1 MKTEYIGVIC
11 GLITICSFL
20 IGRVTALKKN
30 TEDEVSCKIN
40 QQRDIKDL
48 QLAIERIE
56 ITMKEL
62 FNNCA
67 KQAEIELLKNR
78 LTNLERKIE
87 NEHTI

>member
-1 MKTEYIGVIC
+1 MKMEYIGLIC

-48 QLAIERIE
+48 QLALAQIEKTITNLFGECAKEIKVEQLEERI
-56 ITMKEL
+56 K
-62 FNNCA
+62 
-67 KQAEIELLKNR
+67 R
-78 LTNLERKIE
+78 LEEKI
-87 NEHTI
+87 